1 MDVID
6 ISFIGR
12 RFSWWERNKM
22 KFKIA
27 LTISLLSLFSACSSF
42 KVYRQSTGFSA
53 PFEYSVQNPV
63 MFCSLNLSL
72 SDAFYLEE
80 DKNVV
85 VPVLRSQVIRYINAD
100 GRLQIR
106 DENCSDN
113 ALSID
118 FVNLT
123 DTWETENKST
133 IYSAKSQ
140 VDVSY
145 KGREFSFLMEEVSKA
160 ENKYCARCEGMD
172 YANSARN
179 RGLLIDKVI
188 SAVVT
193 RVEESNK

>member
-1 MDVID
+1 
-6 ISFIGR
+6 
-12 RFSWWERNKM
+12 M
-22 KFKIA
+22 KLKIL
-27 LTISLLSLFSACSSF
+27 LTILLLSLVSACTSF
-42 KVYRQSTGFSA
+42 KVHKQSTGFAA

-63 MFCSLNLSL
+63 IFCSLNLSL

-80 DKNVV
+80 DKDVV

-106 DENCSDN
+106 DENCSDKS
-113 ALSID
+113 LTID

-123 DTWETENKST
+123 DTWETEYKST
-133 IYSAKSQ
+133 IYSAQSQ

-145 KGREFSFLMEEVSKA
+145 KGREYSFLMEEVSKA
-160 ENKYCARCEGMD
+160 ENKYCARCEGID

-179 RGLLIDKVI
+179 RGRLIDKVI
-188 SAVVT
+188 SAVKT